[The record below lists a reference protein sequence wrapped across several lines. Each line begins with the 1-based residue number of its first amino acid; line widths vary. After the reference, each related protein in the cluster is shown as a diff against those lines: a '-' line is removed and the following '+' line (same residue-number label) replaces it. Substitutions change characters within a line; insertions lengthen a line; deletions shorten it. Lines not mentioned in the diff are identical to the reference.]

1 MQEVGGYIEFG
12 GLINKP
18 YHKNCLDFNSSRNAL
33 KYFIRFNKIKKIYLP
48 FYLCEV
54 VYRACV
60 DEKCD
65 IVLYHI
71 DKDFMPILD
80 DYDGYSYIYLV
91 NYYGLI
97 SNDKIKKMMNK
108 YKNLIVDN
116 THSFFQKPVTN
127 SIYNCRKYF
136 GVADGAYL
144 YSNIKKND
152 EIEPYVVND
161 KIGHLIGRLEENA
174 ATYYTEFSNNDK
186 KFDKGNIYKMSN
198 FSKIIMGAIDY
209 KSSYKIRIDN
219 FNYLNEKLKKFQ
231 KLSLPNNLTFMYPL
245 YVDEGKKVRD
255 YLISKKI
262 YIPKLWPNIVEE
274 NNLSKIELEYIN
286 NILPL
291 PIDQRYSKEDMDF
304 IISSLEEIC
313 EEV

>member
-1 MQEVGGYIEFG
+1 
-12 GLINKP
+12 
-18 YHKNCLDFNSSRNAL
+18 
-33 KYFIRFNKIKKIYLP
+33 
-48 FYLCEV
+48 
-54 VYRACV
+54 
-60 DEKCD
+60 
-65 IVLYHI
+65 
-71 DKDFMPILD
+71 
-80 DYDGYSYIYLV
+80 
-91 NYYGLI
+91 
-97 SNDKIKKMMNK
+97 MMNK

-209 KSSYKIRIDN
+209 KNSYKIRIDN

-231 KLSLPNNLTFMYPL
+231 KLSLPNNLIFMYPL

-304 IISSLEEIC
+304 IISSLEEKN
-313 EEV
+313 V